1 MFDDVIGCPWYIST
15 IWHIP
20 QYSRYSVPAG
30 ETLAGESTGQDPPPS
45 ASSPTSTWPTSPAQD
60 PTLWVNIIW
69 YLAKKYKKIT
79 DNISLIYK
87 RKRCQCNWAN
97 RQISWGMA
105 NHLVILQQHKMYQ
118 RWKLEGFLWTSKW
131 LLLCNLS
138 CGILRDF
145 WCCNISRCKSYC
157 ICAEKPKTPRMPM
170 MH

>member
-69 YLAKKYKKIT
+69 YLAKTTGKQ
-79 DNISLIYK
+79 LIYK
-87 RKRCQCNWAN
+87 RKRCNWAY
-97 RQISWGMA
+97 RQKSWGMA

-118 RWKLEGFLWTSKW
+118 WGESLKDFFDHMSKW

>member
-20 QYSRYSVPAG
+20 QYSRYSAPAG

-60 PTLWVNIIW
+60 PTLWVNIIL
-69 YLAKKYKKIT
+69 YLAKTTKKQ
-79 DNISLIYK
+79 LIYK
-87 RKRCQCNWAN
+87 RKTKKLRHGQPSCYSPTTQNVLKR
-97 RQISWGMA
+97 RQ
-105 NHLVILQQHKMYQ
+105 
-118 RWKLEGFLWTSKW
+118 LEGFLWTSKW

-145 WCCNISRCKSYC
+145 WCCNISWCKSYC

>member
-69 YLAKKYKKIT
+69 YLAKTTKKQ
-79 DNISLIYK
+79 LIYK
-87 RKRCQCNWAN
+87 RKTKKLRHGQPSCYSPTTQNVSKR
-97 RQISWGMA
+97 RQ
-105 NHLVILQQHKMYQ
+105 
-118 RWKLEGFLWTSKW
+118 LEGFLWTSKW